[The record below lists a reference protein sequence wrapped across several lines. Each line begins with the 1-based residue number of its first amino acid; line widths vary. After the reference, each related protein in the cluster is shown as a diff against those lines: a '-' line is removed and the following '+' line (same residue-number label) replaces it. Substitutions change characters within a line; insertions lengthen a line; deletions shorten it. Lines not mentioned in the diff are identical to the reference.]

1 VRTWADVR
9 RRATGA
15 GAGGVPSRT
24 RRPACAP
31 LLVFTPMHRIR
42 PTIPSSAPR
51 SRAPGAAGSHV
62 RRVPGR
68 TAYPPTA
75 GRFVN
80 GRRAYRATTRAR
92 GVAAVPRAAGVG
104 VNGREI
110 TIRSFLARLLSGFRV
125 AFAHRVRSPLSRT
138 HESDMPQR
146 TRRNKRRSARGA
158 LQCRPPGIPPT
169 FRLPGTRYAP
179 GDMWSRLPRWGAA
192 HTVTAGTRT
201 HQPRGA
207 PRTTLT
213 PRPKDLTR
221 RLVGESSAMIA
232 RQPCQVSLMTPVTLT
247 QIC

>member
-1 VRTWADVR
+1 MQSARSTLQPSDR
-9 RRATGA
+9 
-15 GAGGVPSRT
+15 GGPV
-24 RRPACAP
+24 
-31 LLVFTPMHRIR
+31 
-42 PTIPSSAPR
+42 
-51 SRAPGAAGSHV
+51 
-62 RRVPGR
+62 RVPR
-68 TAYPPTA
+68 
-75 GRFVN
+75 
-80 GRRAYRATTRAR
+80 GRRAEADDCRGTRI
-92 GVAAVPRAAGVG
+92 GPAAPGSLKIICA
-104 VNGREI
+104 
-110 TIRSFLARLLSGFRV
+110 FLSGFRV
-125 AFAHRVRSPLSRT
+125 AFAHSVRSPLSRT